1 MKIYLFFL
9 LIVLSCNKKEEVSKY
24 NYQNLSGQEKSQ
36 KAIEIAEEKF
46 NEVYGKETMA
56 KEQPLKAKK
65 INDSV
70 WFVEGTFDQGVGNLR
85 EGGVAFGEIDIKN
98 NKIIKYSHGK

>member
-70 WFVEGTFDQGVGNLR
+70 WFVRGTFNSKGF
-85 EGGVAFGEIDIKN
+85 GGVAFGEVDVKN
-98 NKIIKYSHGK
+98 QRVIKYSHGE